1 MLCCINY
8 SLFALGLNLVS
19 ASYIFL
25 MDMWWNGCLEDQA
38 IDRVHRITQ
47 QKQVRVVR
55 YCMAESVEMKILALQ
70 EEKRAISKGTF
81 SETLDEAKVLSLKDI
96 CKLFGVDYGGKRYRS
111 KRTKRRKT
119 DTSSG
124 KSQTENDFETDIAE
138 WDNLLEMLSE
148 QLGEC
153 VDGTVKPSSE
163 LLVPKTSPLQTLAF
177 DALSTNSH
185 FSSRH
190 ILLERTK
197 KRPAL
202 YKKTMK

>member
-1 MLCCINY
+1 
-8 SLFALGLNLVS
+8 
-19 ASYIFL
+19 
-25 MDMWWNGCLEDQA
+25 MWWNGCLEDQA

-111 KRTKRRKT
+111 RRDKRNRDGTTKGNQETK
-119 DTSSG
+119 
-124 KSQTENDFETDIAE
+124 ENDFETDIAE

-153 VDGTVKPSSE
+153 VDGTVKSSSSM
-163 LLVPKTSPLQTLAF
+163 LISKTNSLKILAF
-177 DALSTNSH
+177 DTL
-185 FSSRH
+185 FSSSNQVLQNAVIQRSKGCT
-190 ILLERTK
+190 L
-197 KRPAL
+197 L